1 MSHLQP
7 LLTALCAGALLA
19 CNAAPPAPAV
29 APAPAKAEKGAAVSP
44 SGPASAAAASAAA
57 VPAGLP
63 ADTVV
68 TVNGVP
74 ITEADIRMESKGDAH
89 GALPDEGKRQVIV
102 DSLVRRELLR
112 QAALARHLE
121 TSPEY
126 LARRV
131 NLDAQIRAFERQELP
146 AALFRGLLAES
157 AVTEDEAKAWYAA
170 NEKRVGVEVHIKQLL
185 LKSRAAAEK
194 AKAELDAGR
203 SFDEVAAA
211 QFPNL
216 PAAAKTPWDLGFMHW
231 GKMPPQWLGVVFD
244 TPDGKSTPIIEGAG
258 NRFWILEVTEK
269 RPAPAGAFDTV
280 KAAVIE
286 RLRAERVGELQ
297 SKLEEELRKQAKI
310 ERMARPAA
318 TNGTDDLE

>member
-1 MSHLQP
+1 MSHLKP
-7 LLTALCAGALLA
+7 LLAALCAGALLA
-19 CNAAPPAPAV
+19 CNADRPAPA
-29 APAPAKAEKGAAVSP
+29 ATPAAPAKAETRAAASPSGAAV
-44 SGPASAAAASAAA
+44 ASAAA
-57 VPAGLP
+57 VPVGLP
-63 ADTVV
+63 PDTIL

-74 ITEADIRMESKGDAH
+74 ITEADVRMESKGDAH
-89 GALPDEGKRQVIV
+89 GALPDEGKRQIIV

-112 QAALARHLE
+112 QAALSRHLE
-121 TSPEY
+121 TSPDY

-131 NLDAQIRAFERQELP
+131 NLDAQIRSFERQELP
-146 AALFRGLLAES
+146 AALFRGLLAEA

-170 NEKRVGVEVHIKQLL
+170 NEKRVGVEVRIKQLL

-203 SFDEVAAA
+203 PFNEVATA
-211 QFPNL
+211 QYPNL
-216 PAAAKTPWDLGFMHW
+216 PVGAKTPWDLGFLHW
-231 GKMPPQWLGVVFD
+231 GKMPPQWLAVVFD

-286 RLRAERVGELQ
+286 RLRAERVGAMH
-297 SKLEEELRKQAKI
+297 SKLEDDLRKQAKI

-318 TNGTDDLE
+318 TPGSDELE

>member
-1 MSHLQP
+1 MSQLQP

-29 APAPAKAEKGAAVSP
+29 APAPAKAEKGAAASP

-185 LKSRAAAEK
+185 LKSRAAADK

-216 PAAAKTPWDLGFMHW
+216 PAGAKTPWDLGFMHW

-286 RLRAERVGELQ
+286 RLRAERVGEMQ
-297 SKLEEELRKQAKI
+297 AKLEEDLRKQAKI

-318 TNGTDDLE
+318 PVGLDQE

>member
-19 CNAAPPAPAV
+19 CNA
-29 APAPAKAEKGAAVSP
+29 
-44 SGPASAAAASAAA
+44 SGPAPVAAPGPANAVKAATATPASAVASAAA
-57 VPAGLP
+57 VPPGLP

-112 QAALARHLE
+112 QAALSRRLE
-121 TSPEY
+121 SSPEY

-146 AALFRGLLAES
+146 AALFRGLLAE
-157 AVTEDEAKAWYAA
+157 ANVTEDEAKAWYAA

-185 LKSRAAAEK
+185 LKSRAAADA
-194 AKAELDAGR
+194 AKADLDAGR
-203 SFDEVAAA
+203 PFDEVAAA

-216 PAAAKTPWDLGFMHW
+216 PAGAKTPWDLGFMHW
-231 GKMPPQWLGVVFD
+231 GKMPPQWLGVVFE

-269 RPAPAGAFDTV
+269 RPAPASAFDTV

-297 SKLEEELRKQAKI
+297 SKLEEDLRKQAKI
-310 ERMARPAA
+310 ERMTRPAA